1 MTIEENGTIENF
13 QIIACLTSFFLF
25 LLGAKLQFSKKRL
38 DQSAVSLF
46 FSMVPFVG
54 AGREASFGAVLG
66 ISGNQLIYTKYL
78 LALFLVIVLS
88 LSLAFLITAYRRR
101 ELHWRLALLGYN
113 FLFFAFLVIVFAQIL
128 EKGQLG
134 FPKNQNFEELLELL
148 GYSLLAYLSFYRLKS
163 ARE

>member
-1 MTIEENGTIENF
+1 
-13 QIIACLTSFFLF
+13 
-25 LLGAKLQFSKKRL
+25 
-38 DQSAVSLF
+38 
-46 FSMVPFVG
+46 MVPFVG